1 VLVGNVKQL
10 ELSIAR
16 NEGWVVQKFVELELI
31 VAVVVTVMVMAIVK
45 VMFELKQVLPSL
57 FSCAALASIGRV
69 HILIVLLEV
78 TKQQAKISVEGF
90 HSLDVTGIKASS
102 KLEVLPNTDFSC

>member
-1 VLVGNVKQL
+1 
-10 ELSIAR
+10 
-16 NEGWVVQKFVELELI
+16 
-31 VAVVVTVMVMAIVK
+31 VMVIVR
-45 VMFELKQVLPSL
+45 VMFELEQVLPSL
-57 FSCAALASIGRV
+57 FSCAALVSIGRV